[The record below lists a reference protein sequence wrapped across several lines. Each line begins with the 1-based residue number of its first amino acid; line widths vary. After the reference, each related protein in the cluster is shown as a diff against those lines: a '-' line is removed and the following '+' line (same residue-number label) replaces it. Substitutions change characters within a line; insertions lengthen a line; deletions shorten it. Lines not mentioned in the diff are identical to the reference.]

1 MDWHNQHENLVN
13 LIQKISHESSMLFW
27 EKAIGMNLA
36 YMEWDDNY
44 SFEKKCIRAIYHI
57 GQNESASILIKIME
71 SENVEIRNMA
81 KHELDKIN

>member
-44 SFEKKCIRAIYHI
+44 SFEK
-57 GQNESASILIKIME
+57 
-71 SENVEIRNMA
+71 NV
-81 KHELDKIN
+81 